1 MLNVNPEKR
10 ISLNEI
16 INSKWLNSEKG
27 FIENVDS
34 HNSKEFTHLIN
45 QIESM

>member
-16 INSKWLNSEKG
+16 INSKWLNSEKSSN
-27 FIENVDS
+27 ENDFS
-34 HNSKEFTHLIN
+34 YNSKEFTHLIN